1 MEPIRMPEALDPGRV
16 LTDDREEMTAEEH
29 RGRAQELAKALQE
42 SCAYGQQL
50 WHDLDK
56 LRTYLMESLPD
67 DPRQPGP
74 TRASAS
80 PTGPDDEPG
89 WDAWIGAFATVTSAL
104 AGPHGDSGYGLSE
117 ARHAAQQRR
126 SAPILHVYAEHPEV
140 AAHEAGDQPPPRV
153 PITPPKDGRARAVR
167 IAATVALITLAI
179 RGALPRRTRV
189 VHSP

>member
-1 MEPIRMPEALDPGRV
+1 LD
-16 LTDDREEMTAEEH
+16 
-29 RGRAQELAKALQE
+29 KALRE
-42 SCAYGQQL
+42 SCAYGRQL

-80 PTGPDDEPG
+80 PTGPDDTPG

-117 ARHAAQQRR
+117 ARHAAEQRR
-126 SAPILHVYAEHPEV
+126 TAPILHVYHAHPEV
-140 AAHEAGDQPPPRV
+140 AAHEADEKPQRV
-153 PITPPKDGRARAVR
+153 PIKPPKDARMRAVQ
-167 IAATVALITLAI
+167 IGAAVALVTLAI

>member
-1 MEPIRMPEALDPGRV
+1 MEPIAMPEVLDPER
-16 LTDDREEMTAEEH
+16 LLSDDREEMTGDEH
-29 RGRAQELAKALQE
+29 RARAQKLNEALHE

-67 DPRQPGP
+67 DPRRPGP

-80 PTGPDDEPG
+80 PTGPDDAQG

-117 ARHAAQQRR
+117 ARHAAEQRR
-126 SAPILHVYAEHPEV
+126 SAPVLHVYAEHPEV
-140 AAHEAGDQPPPRV
+140 AAHESDDKPQSV
-153 PITPPKDGRARAVR
+153 PIKPPQDTRTRALR
-167 IAATVALITLAI
+167 IAGTVALVMLAI